1 MGETGFPHA
10 PVPQGNGETGFPPT
24 PARRRVWEGVALT
37 QGDGAT
43 GLPHSST
50 RWEGVGGRSPPK
62 NNRMFIAVLCGGA
75 AWTSGVNTGPAREA
89 PGAPV

>member
-1 MGETGFPHA
+1 MGETGLPHAPAPQGNGETRFPHA
-10 PVPQGNGETGFPPT
+10 PAPQGNGETGF
-24 PARRRVWEGVALT
+24 
-37 QGDGAT
+37 
-43 GLPHSST
+43 PHSST

>member
-1 MGETGFPHA
+1 
-10 PVPQGNGETGFPPT
+10 
-24 PARRRVWEGVALT
+24 
-37 QGDGAT
+37 
-43 GLPHSST
+43 LPHSST